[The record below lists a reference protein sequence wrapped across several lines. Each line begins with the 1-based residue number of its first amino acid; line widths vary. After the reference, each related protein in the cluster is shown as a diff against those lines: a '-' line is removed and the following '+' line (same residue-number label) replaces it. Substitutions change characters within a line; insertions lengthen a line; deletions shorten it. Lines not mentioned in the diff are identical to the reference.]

1 MAELTVS
8 VLEEYLRD
16 HYGTTFP
23 EQSLFMKLVEEIG
36 EVAELLNQRAGR
48 KMVDGEDDS
57 SARLVEELA
66 DVIHYAVALA
76 AVNQLDL
83 TKSILEKDKRA
94 SVKYGR
100 EINLLEFIEK
110 RK

>member
-16 HYGTTFP
+16 HYGTIVP

-48 KMVDGEDDS
+48 KMMDSEDDS

>member
-1 MAELTVS
+1 MAELMVS

-16 HYGTTFP
+16 HYGTTVP

-36 EVAELLNQRAGR
+36 EVAELLNKRAGR
-48 KMVDGEDDS
+48 KMMDGEEDS
-57 SARLVEELA
+57 SARLAEELA
-66 DVIHYAVALA
+66 DVIYYAVALA

>member
-1 MAELTVS
+1 MTELTVS

-48 KMVDGEDDS
+48 KMTDSEDDS
-57 SARLVEELA
+57 SARLAEELA
-66 DVIHYAVALA
+66 DVIHYAEALA